1 MSEELILQIEQAKKR
16 HKVTNVKIAQ
26 VLGTSPQNVGEKLS
40 TDKRRGAS
48 YYELASIIAAIETVS
63 GKKFFAPRFCEV
75 PQSNAQ
81 WYDKINISFLMEE
94 RKTSGEVA
102 VKRCGPI
109 HYRWNKGRAPVLDS
123 QDSRTRW

>member
-1 MSEELILQIEQAKKR
+1 MRSLNGSACTSAGASKFKNMDTEIKTRAKQMSEELILQIEQAKKR

-81 WYDKINISFLMEE
+81 
-94 RKTSGEVA
+94 
-102 VKRCGPI
+102 
-109 HYRWNKGRAPVLDS
+109 
-123 QDSRTRW
+123 

>member
-1 MSEELILQIEQAKKR
+1 MRSLNGSACTSAGASSSKNMDTEQIKTRAKQMSEELILQIEQAKKR

-48 YYELASIIAAIETVS
+48 YYELASIIAAIETIS

-81 WYDKINISFLMEE
+81 
-94 RKTSGEVA
+94 
-102 VKRCGPI
+102 
-109 HYRWNKGRAPVLDS
+109 
-123 QDSRTRW
+123 